1 MFAKQ
6 TSYLLENI
14 HGIPEN
20 PNFLNFFW
28 QEQINPE
35 DGKRRQ
41 SAQQVI
47 LRHSEKIPCTR
58 FGSQSDVGCPEDAAP
73 VQEPEAAGSILMR
86 FSRDRSGDQLSPYSQ
101 PLRRL
106 NIRETSKISILQPP
120 ELQMLGNPIEATT
133 TNYTDMD
140 MDTMSYRK
148 LQRSTEGHHSGCS
161 CHDVVIR
168 ERFEVPLS
176 EHVMRVLNRL
186 GPTKCRKESTTDRSH
201 GQDCSE
207 EKKLAKEYLQGW
219 GMVRSTDHLPSDHV
233 EKPLQTSIAE
243 LCAERFKTVHVH
255 DLPSTSCHRQGGKNL
270 DDPGCVDASTSGAGA
285 GDQRKKM
292 PSSNVPTQCQIWYNS
307 LVEDIPTSTEVESL
321 GRKIKPFASSLP
333 KILDTSNLT
342 TKEQLT
348 QPVDGSCSGDFSH
361 GRIQTNEPPSNIP
374 DGSPNIIT
382 PHGCNST
389 LLGVQGAKSSG
400 NLRSHYCTDVKS
412 IIVDSR
418 FLESLVTAP
427 KSDVAYA
434 ACGGDASAEATE
446 GGHQSSISEA
456 WQDSNVKRI
465 NPCAS
470 RENIINTISR
480 SAGNVRVNGEDMSRE
495 EVVPSV
501 HENHSRATPNHGN
514 NLSISRADYIEDIGE
529 NEHSASMIADHHEPA
544 VDSSG
549 TDKKVN
555 LLEKDGC
562 ITGDMN
568 VTNEGLQGSSH
579 QSLSHRLTSY
589 CKVTE
594 KLHER
599 QCSGADTMFERPC
612 RRTSDSV
619 SMKERPEENSGNTT
633 STGCFQIIRRPWT
646 DTIAMIREENKE
658 SNTIQKASTCSAE
671 DDVILDSLQLDESN
685 VNSHREDCIPSGCGQ
700 VKHGIAIVGEDEEDD
715 RSKQIEKKQSSIGD
729 HVAYTFRNSFRFVF
743 TMHSTTT
750 VFTEFFC

>member
-1 MFAKQ
+1 MKQ

-14 HGIPEN
+14 HEPPEN
-20 PNFLNFFW
+20 PNFLTFFW
-28 QEQINPE
+28 QEQIHTE
-35 DGKRRQ
+35 DGKRLQ
-41 SAQQVI
+41 SARQVI
-47 LRHSEKIPCTR
+47 LRHPEKIPCTR
-58 FGSQSDVGCPEDAAP
+58 FGSQSDVGCSEDAAP

-86 FSRDRSGDQLSPYSQ
+86 FSRDRSEDRLSPYSQ

-106 NIRETSKISILQPP
+106 NIKETSKISILKPP
-120 ELQMLGNPIEATT
+120 ELQMLGNSIEATT
-133 TNYTDMD
+133 TNHTDMD
-140 MDTMSYRK
+140 METMSYMK
-148 LQRSTEGHHSGCS
+148 LQRSTEGYHSRCS

-176 EHVMRVLNRL
+176 EHVRRVLNRL

-207 EKKLAKEYLQGW
+207 EKQLAKEYLQGW
-219 GMVRSTDHLPSDHV
+219 GVVRSTDHLSSAHV

-243 LCAERFKTVHVH
+243 LKTVHVH

-292 PSSNVPTQCQIWYNS
+292 PSSTVPTQCQTWHNS
-307 LVEDIPTSTEVESL
+307 LVEDIPTSTAVECL
-321 GRKIKPFASSLP
+321 GRTIKPFASSLP
-333 KILDTSNLT
+333 KILDTSDLT
-342 TKEQLT
+342 AKEQLT

-361 GRIQTNEPPSNIP
+361 GRIQTNEAPSDIP
-374 DGSPNIIT
+374 DGSPNNIT

-400 NLRSHYCTDVKS
+400 NLPSHYRTAVKS
-412 IIVDSR
+412 IIDDSR
-418 FLESLVTAP
+418 FLESLITAP

-434 ACGGDASAEATE
+434 ACGGDASAQATE

-456 WQDSNVKRI
+456 WQDSYEKRT

-470 RENIINTISR
+470 RENIINTISK
-480 SAGNVRVNGEDMSRE
+480 SAGNVRVNDKDMSRE
-495 EVVPSV
+495 EAVPSV
-501 HENHSRATPNHGN
+501 HENYSRATPNHGN
-514 NLSISRADYIEDIGE
+514 NLSISGADFIEDIGE

-549 TDKKVN
+549 TDKKFN

-568 VTNEGLQGSSH
+568 VTNEVLERSSH
-579 QSLSHRLTSY
+579 QSLSHRSASY

-594 KLHER
+594 KLLER
-599 QCSGADTMFERPC
+599 QSSGVDTMFERPC

-619 SMKERPEENSGNTT
+619 SMKERPEEDSGNTT
-633 STGCFQIIRRPWT
+633 STSCFQIIKRPWT
-646 DTIAMIREENKE
+646 DTSAMIREENKE
-658 SNTIQKASTCSAE
+658 SNTFQKASTCSA
-671 DDVILDSLQLDESN
+671 DDDVVILDSLQLNESN

-700 VKHGIAIVGEDEEDD
+700 VKHGIAIVGENEEDD
-715 RSKQIEKKQSSIGD
+715 RSKQIEKKQSSMGD
-729 HVAYTFRNSFRFVF
+729 HVAYTSRNSFRFVI

-750 VFTEFFC
+750 LFTGIFC